1 MFRHVIL
8 SVEPPLAMRTLILP
22 WIDMDGLLVSL
33 EFLFSPERVLPR
45 AARPMTSQVNL
56 ANVQSDHV

>member
-8 SVEPPLAMRTLILP
+8 SVEPPRAMRTLILP
-22 WIDMDGLLVSL
+22 WIDVDGHMMSL
-33 EFLFSPERVLPR
+33 EFLLSPERVLPR

-56 ANVQSDHV
+56 ANMQSGHV